1 MSADPALSVD
11 HLAKTFDGLRAVD
24 DLCLSVRRGEI
35 YGFLGPNG
43 AGKTT
48 TIKIILGLMFQ
59 DAGAVRIGGR
69 DLAKDPHEIKRRIG
83 FLPEHI
89 AFYNNL
95 TALETLQFYA
105 ELKGA
110 VDEPL
115 LDHLEAVGLRPFA
128 DEKVG
133 TFSKGMVQ
141 LLGIAQTLIGDPEL
155 LILDEPTTGLD
166 PNWARTV
173 KDRIQAANERGATVF
188 FSSHI
193 LGQVQELA
201 DRVGIVDRGKLIAE
215 DTVENLGRRLDL
227 KPRLRLTVEESLG
240 AATRAVSN
248 VEGVVSVESSGAEL
262 VVLCD
267 RAAKARVLGRLE
279 AMGISVRDFRTEE
292 PGLEEVFIKLTGA
305 RRSVR

>member
-11 HLAKTFDGLRAVD
+11 HLTKTFNGLRAVD
-24 DLCLSVRRGEI
+24 DLGLSVRRGEI

-48 TIKIILGLMFQ
+48 TIKMILGLTFP
-59 DAGAVRIGGR
+59 DAGTVRFGSR
-69 DLAKDPHEIKRRIG
+69 DLAEDPHGIKRRIG

-95 TALETLQFYA
+95 TALETLRFYA

-110 VDEPL
+110 ADEPL
-115 LDHLEAVGLRPFA
+115 LDHLEAVGLRAFA

-141 LLGIAQTLIGDPEL
+141 LLGIAQILVGDPEL

-166 PNWARTV
+166 PNWARAV
-173 KDRIQAANERGATVF
+173 KDRIQEANARGVTVF

-193 LGQVQELA
+193 LSEVQELA

-215 DTVENLGRRLDL
+215 DTVENLGRSLEL
-227 KPRLRLTVEESLG
+227 KPCLRLTVEGPLE
-240 AATRAVSN
+240 AARRAVST
-248 VEGVVSVESSGAEL
+248 VEGVVSVESDGAEL

-267 RAAKARVLGRLE
+267 RTAKTRVLGRLE
-279 AMGISVRDFRTEE
+279 AVGISVRDFRTEE
-292 PGLEEVFIKLTGA
+292 PGLEEVFVKLTGA